1 LQALVQ
7 KTVIRMP
14 SAVSTDRCPRHTDA
28 TILLT
33 GREPVYVV
41 SQRLGHAS
49 GVITQMAYAHVLPGS
64 QRDAAERFASLI
76 ERVKHNERAGTSERH
91 HGPFLADRLPLS
103 PAQMSCPRGESP
115 LTYMPAITGRLSLGA
130 AVTRRADC

>member
-1 LQALVQ
+1 MQ
-7 KTVIRMP
+7 KTAIRMP
-14 SAVSTDRCPRHTDA
+14 SAASTDRRPRHTHA

-33 GREPVYVV
+33 AREPVHVV

-49 GVITQMAYAHVLPGS
+49 GVITQAVNATCSRLPAE
-64 QRDAAERFASLI
+64 AAERFASLI
-76 ERVKHNERAGTSERH
+76 ERGKHNERAGTSERH

>member
-1 LQALVQ
+1 VQ

-76 ERVKHNERAGTSERH
+76 ERGKHNERAGTSERH
-91 HGPFLADRLPLS
+91 HGRSWPIVCRSHLRRCLVRGASRLLRT
-103 PAQMSCPRGESP
+103 CR
-115 LTYMPAITGRLSLGA
+115 RSLVG
-130 AVTRRADC
+130 